1 MLKDERKLRA
11 VSALN
16 SEGTGMKRNGIYFK
30 WGLTAF
36 CTVCAILLVYDTF
49 FAAGASFAG
58 RLMVIL
64 APVLYGAFIAYLLAP
79 VVDFFER
86 TLLEPITQRIP
97 FKGRGRGLLCRTV
110 SLLLTF
116 LAVFILFYVLLSILL
131 PELYKSVVQLVNNA
145 ESYYN
150 TIYHWINDLL
160 EKNPDVEAWVTAQL
174 DTSYQ
179 SLLSWLSSKVV
190 PQVQT
195 LLSAAAGGVMEV
207 LNFLKDMVVGLIV
220 SVYLLAT
227 KERCAASCRRLL
239 YSLMAEDRARWTL
252 RGIAKIDSIF
262 SGFVRGKLLDSLII
276 GILCF
281 VCSSLLRFPYTP
293 LVSVVVGVTNI
304 IPFFGPI
311 IGAVPCVMILIIV
324 DPWAAL
330 RFGILVLALQQ
341 FDGNILGPKI
351 LGDSTGLS
359 AIWVLVSIVV
369 CGGLFGF
376 PGMLLGVP
384 TFAVLYSLVQE
395 WVNLRLRRKGID
407 GEGRPLP
414 DQPSQPPEE

>member
-1 MLKDERKLRA
+1 
-11 VSALN
+11 
-16 SEGTGMKRNGIYFK
+16 MKRNGIYFK

-36 CTVCAILLVYDTF
+36 WTVCAILLVYDTF

-116 LAVFILFYVLLSILL
+116 LVVFILFYVLLSILL
-131 PELYKSVVQLVNNA
+131 PELYKSVVQLVDNA
-145 ESYYN
+145 ENYYN
-150 TIYHWINDLL
+150 TIYHWVNDLL

-179 SLLSWLSSKVV
+179 NLLSWLSSKVV

-239 YSLMAEDRARWTL
+239 YSLMVEDRARWTL

-281 VCSSLLRFPYTP
+281 VCSSLLRFPYAP

-304 IPFFGPI
+304 IPFFGPFL
-311 IGAVPCVMILIIV
+311 GAIPSAFLILLVSPKQCLIFIV
-324 DPWAAL
+324 
-330 RFGILVLALQQ
+330 FVLILQQ
-341 FDGNILGPKI
+341 LDGNVIGPKI
-351 LGDSTGLS
+351 LGGSTGIS
-359 AIWVLVSIVV
+359 SFWVIVAILVG
-369 CGGLFGF
+369 GGLFGL
-376 PGMLLGVP
+376 PGMFFGVP
-384 TFAVLYSLVQE
+384 CFACCYTA
-395 WVNLRLRRKGID
+395 VNYFAERRLRSRGMPTD
-407 GEGRPLP
+407 MAAYSGSEVRRGPGSE
-414 DQPSQPPEE
+414 QTGPPQEKK